1 MKRGPRIWRWLPAL
15 ALSLRLLP
23 AQTNGIIVGAP
34 KTYDDRGLQILLD
47 AARAKLAGLQSIDS
61 TSIMSR
67 IGSQQGASYSQTGI
81 SVNAGGPPIPG
92 VATTAQTGNSV
103 NTQAAGSTGTANTSN
118 NQTVLTG
125 PSTQTVTTQ
134 APLTA
139 AAPALPANTGFTLP
153 SSFSTSAS
161 TAFNEQLQLT
171 YEIAGYEMMLEGA
184 LSDRYTRIMV
194 KGAPQQFVR
203 RRTTIEIP
211 IEIRNPKEYEN
222 AVAEVVVTAS
232 TNSPY
237 DANAAPVVTAILPT
251 EKSYNVAAIT
261 DRTASIGG
269 GIVTGV
275 MSAGATLLFGHKTY
289 YVIQDQ
295 DTIALQPSDQSRT
308 ATSFGWQFRPV
319 LGRKIVQPG
328 MRHVFVQLA
337 FPNLPDTADF
347 GSVTV
352 ATRWRKFD
360 RKTGVI
366 SPEPIAGSTSTD
378 ALSFDLPHFDL
389 TPPVGVQKLE
399 DNGDGTITISVQ
411 GDFLPGAWIR
421 SGGQALSGG
430 GANVLFDPS
439 GVRFVAPAL
448 QVALSPIYL
457 VARSGEEVP
466 ILDPT
471 EAAPRPPFATAPA
484 STPPIPDTADAKQ
497 PATGAANQA
506 KCLQIGK
513 SQVRFLDAT
522 SALVTVSLAFNPASD
537 CRLGGFTPENL
548 PNLVV
553 VAANKVFG
561 LRDAPFQSRSA
572 SALSFV
578 APAALLRGAPR
589 VTVARLLF
597 GERFA
602 ASQTLD
608 LSAAPSI
615 DKAVLVSQTRTEVKV
630 ALLGG
635 NLADLALLTADGLA
649 MQPLSDTTLLITTSP
664 DKLAGLKQLVLR
676 RASGEV
682 LVAALPA
689 LDAATTPP
697 PAPKPKLE
705 AHAPVKA
712 GASMTIDIAGTD
724 LASLDHVEYM
734 GHKLVSHL
742 KDNQTV
748 TVELPTEAVGKA
760 GTPQLD
766 FIFKTTDRVSY
777 PLSVFDTKIDI
788 PK

>member
-1 MKRGPRIWRWLPAL
+1 MKRGARIWRWFPVVAL
-15 ALSLRLLP
+15 GLRLLP

-47 AARAKLAGLQSIDS
+47 AARSKLAGLQSIDS
-61 TSIMSR
+61 ATIMSR

-103 NTQAAGSTGTANTSN
+103 NTQASGNTGTANTSN

-125 PSTQTVTTQ
+125 PSTQTVATQ

-139 AAPALPANTGFTLP
+139 AAPSLPANNGFTLP

-184 LSDRYTRIMV
+184 LSDRYTRIEV
-194 KGAPQQFVR
+194 KGALQQFVR

-232 TNSPY
+232 TFSPY

-261 DRTASIGG
+261 DHTTSIGG
-269 GIVTGV
+269 GMVTGV

-289 YVIQDQ
+289 YVVQDQ
-295 DTIALQPSDQSRT
+295 DTIALQPTDKSRT
-308 ATSFGWQFRPV
+308 TTSFGWQFRPV

-337 FPNLPDTADF
+337 FPNLPDTASF

-360 RKTGVI
+360 RKTGVV
-366 SPEPIAGSTSTD
+366 SPEPIPGSASTD
-378 ALSFDLPHFDL
+378 VLSVDLPHFDL

-399 DNGDGTITISVQ
+399 DNGDGTVTISVQ
-411 GDFLPGAWIR
+411 GDFLPGTWIR

-430 GANVLFDPS
+430 AANVLFDPS

-466 ILDPT
+466 ILDPS
-471 EAAPRPPFATAPA
+471 EAAPRPAFATAPPG
-484 STPPIPDTADAKQ
+484 TPPIPDN
-497 PATGAANQA
+497 TGARPPSAGTAPQA
-506 KCLQIGK
+506 HCLEMNSK
-513 SQVRFLDAT
+513 PQVRFLDST
-522 SALVTVSLAFNPASD
+522 NALVTVSLAFSPAKD
-537 CRLGGFTPENL
+537 CGLGDSTPGNL

-561 LRDAPFQSRSA
+561 LRDAPFQTRSA
-572 SALSFV
+572 TELSFV
-578 APAALLRGAPR
+578 APAAVLRGAPR
-589 VTVARLLF
+589 VTVVRLLF
-597 GERFA
+597 GPRFA
-602 ASQTLD
+602 ASRALD

-615 DKAVLVSQTRTEVKV
+615 DKAVLVSQSKTEVKV
-630 ALLGG
+630 ALLGA
-635 NLADLALLTADGLA
+635 NLADLSLLAADGLA
-649 MQPLSDTTLLITTSP
+649 LQPLSDTTLLVTASP

-676 RASGEV
+676 RPSGEV
-682 LVAALPA
+682 LLVALPA
-689 LDAATTPP
+689 LDSAVTPP
-697 PAPKPKLE
+697 PAK
-705 AHAPVKA
+705 
-712 GASMTIDIAGTD
+712 
-724 LASLDHVEYM
+724 
-734 GHKLVSHL
+734 
-742 KDNQTV
+742 
-748 TVELPTEAVGKA
+748 
-760 GTPQLD
+760 
-766 FIFKTTDRVSY
+766 
-777 PLSVFDTKIDI
+777 
-788 PK
+788 